1 LPMSLTNE
9 EREQRYQYLTLWHGH
24 RIVNGRSGFA
34 PALSQWLYSTD
45 QSPLADA
52 GHLGAG
58 IEFLRA
64 LGVRYVVL
72 HHGEFDQ
79 PALETALESA
89 LTTDRRQVTA
99 THDFGGTAVFT
110 LAEDD
115 PALRDTA
122 GSTEESG
129 APAGWRAIPSS
140 AMHARSSHSPDRLPL
155 LFDGDRDTRWLTG
168 RPQIGSEWIEVAFDS
183 PRHVAMVRMQTAERS
198 FGDYPRELAID
209 AIETGGD
216 RTLFRGSVLPQFGR
230 GLAGN
235 LTYPTIDIPL
245 PDNEARAIRL
255 RQLGTTDR
263 LFWSIHE
270 LELRERVR

>member
-1 LPMSLTNE
+1 MSLTIE

-34 PALSQWLYSTD
+34 PALSQWLYSPD
-45 QSPLADA
+45 QSPLADT
-52 GHLGAG
+52 GHLGPG

-64 LGVRYVVL
+64 LGVRYVVV
-72 HHGEFDQ
+72 HRGEFDQ
-79 PALETALESA
+79 PSLEAALESA
-89 LTTDRRQVTA
+89 LTANRRQVTA
-99 THDFGGTAVFT
+99 THDFGGTVVFT

-115 PALRDTA
+115 PALRDA
-122 GSTEESG
+122 GGTNQESG
-129 APAGWRAIPSS
+129 AKTGRRAIPSS
-140 AMHARSSHSPDRLPL
+140 AMHVSSSESPDRLGL

-168 RPQIGSEWIEVAFDS
+168 RPQTGSEWIEMAFDS
-183 PRHVAMVRMQTAERS
+183 PRNVAVVRMQTAERS

-230 GLAGN
+230 GLAAN

-255 RQLGTTDR
+255 RQLGTTGR